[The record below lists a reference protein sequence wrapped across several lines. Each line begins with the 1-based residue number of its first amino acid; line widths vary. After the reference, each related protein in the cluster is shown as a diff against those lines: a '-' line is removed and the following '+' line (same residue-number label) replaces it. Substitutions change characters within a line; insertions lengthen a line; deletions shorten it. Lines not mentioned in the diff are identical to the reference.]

1 MHLLVEDALT
11 FFLFFFFFYC
21 TSLILVVVLVA
32 LAAKVQLSLTRHH
45 PHSPVVNIYDTLKN
59 NSIGS

>member
-1 MHLLVEDALT
+1 MHLLVEDALAVI
-11 FFLFFFFFYC
+11 LFFSC
-21 TSLILVVVLVA
+21 SHSNVLQLIVVTNSKDATIL
-32 LAAKVQLSLTRHH
+32 LTRHH